1 MPSDGFCFVSTWSG
15 VHAVRTPQ
23 RPVCG
28 SVGHAIPRHRLWRRP
43 AGVLGTQAS
52 TVRSE
57 GTVSVTA
64 PRRQQGLIQH
74 KREAFWFY
82 RFLSLVYDTVV
93 NPFHWTT
100 EMRDASLRQA
110 GLEEGR
116 GRPDFKV
123 LDVGGGTGFCTEGIV
138 QYVSPSQVTLL
149 DQSPH
154 QMQVAKRKPSLQGV
168 TFVQGDA
175 EALAFPTDSFDR
187 VVSAGSIEY
196 WPEPQ
201 RGIAE
206 AYRVLKPGGLATI
219 IGPVRATNPVSRFF
233 CDLWMLFPMEEEY
246 RVWFTRAGFTD
257 LKVSYIG
264 PPAYKGIRQHGLIMG
279 LTITGRKPAPGEAKI
294 QLGPMRE
301 RLDQSKPMSLGER
314 LIFLARWILGCI
326 AGFYYFVLPFA
337 IMLYAAIFIR
347 DSKRANK
354 EAA

>member
-1 MPSDGFCFVSTWSG
+1 M
-15 VHAVRTPQ
+15 
-23 RPVCG
+23 
-28 SVGHAIPRHRLWRRP
+28 
-43 AGVLGTQAS
+43 
-52 TVRSE
+52 
-57 GTVSVTA
+57 TA

-246 RVWFTRAGFTD
+246 REWFTRAGFTD